1 MKCMPVVFLI
11 IYLKTTKHSKKLLL
25 GCEVLYVCFG
35 LCECIY
41 IFQIFTCFSLFLIK
55 DETPPIPWNMRCKIV
70 QGTAN
75 GINFL
80 HENNHIH
87 RDIKR

>member
-1 MKCMPVVFLI
+1 M
-11 IYLKTTKHSKKLLL
+11 
-25 GCEVLYVCFG
+25 GVLYVCFG
-35 LCECIY
+35 LCEHIY
-41 IFQIFTCFSLFLIK
+41 IYIVQIFTCLSLSLIK
-55 DETPPIPWNMRCKIV
+55 DETPPIPWNVRCKIV